1 MTAMESG
8 APLMPSVVGMDLSR
22 AREVIS
28 SVITDAQITIQYSDW
43 DAVPSGTVWMQ
54 EPAAGLEVTPGRQ
67 IRLGVA
73 AGPTAGDLS
82 SSGP

>member
-8 APLMPSVVGMDLSR
+8 APLMPSVIGMDLSR

-28 SVITDAQITIQYSDW
+28 SAITDAQVTIQYSDW
-43 DAVPSGTVWMQ
+43 DDVPSGTVWMQ

-67 IRLGVA
+67 IRLGVST
-73 AGPTAGDLS
+73 GPTAGDLS

>member
-1 MTAMESG
+1 MTTLESG
-8 APLMPSVVGMDLSR
+8 APLMPGVTGMVVSK

-28 SVITDAQITIQYSDW
+28 SAVTDAQVTIQYSDE
-43 DAVPSGTVWMQ
+43 ASIPPGMVWMQ

-82 SSGP
+82 PSEP